1 MEPESVRGDVVV
13 SELRHRLGCGA
24 GEDMDFAG
32 TGLLCGHGRMR
43 GRHDLEVGQFVPEES
58 PKPPL
63 PLDVQMQIDLV
74 DQEKSPCRQ
83 GIGIVVESR
92 RRAIEQIADPRR
104 HVLVAVAQVIQRHGS
119 VDRVEDQRLARL
131 VDVSER
137 NVRKKL
143 GEGRPNQLQKALASH
158 VMQIHCPRCEWAER
172 RVGVEQGSDHAGSD
186 GPLLVPAYAGAAEAT
201 RCTIAGEEIAS
212 GSVRESVFE
221 WSQRLWRFDREFRRW
236 SRHGGVPSALHAWPP
251 VRSQWC
257 RGCGRSSGPSESS
270 STGPDRAA
278 PAERRGHTG
287 AGRCSAGWCS
297 CPYRFPRAATSTCG
311 CGCRDPAPTRRW
323 RARSRC
329 GCARGTRFR
338 QPLRELR
345 YLARLVGRGAAGERP
360 RPASEPAQSFVDS
373 YCASIAISAALMVDA
388 QMPVPFSFRCRPSSM
403 KMSSMTVPSACRNG
417 VATSM

>member
-1 MEPESVRGDVVV
+1 
-13 SELRHRLGCGA
+13 
-24 GEDMDFAG
+24 
-32 TGLLCGHGRMR
+32 
-43 GRHDLEVGQFVPEES
+43 
-58 PKPPL
+58 
-63 PLDVQMQIDLV
+63 MQIDLV

-221 WSQRLWRFDREFRRW
+221 RSQRLGVSIESSGDGLATAEFQVHFTLGPLFGRNGAVDAGARLA
-236 SRHGGVPSALHAWPP
+236 RANP
-251 VRSQWC
+251 VRRVPTEQLRQSV
-257 RGCGRSSGPSESS
+257 
-270 STGPDRAA
+270 
-278 PAERRGHTG
+278 
-287 AGRCSAGWCS
+287 
-297 CPYRFPRAATSTCG
+297 AATQEQG
-311 CGCRDPAPTRRW
+311 DAAQDGA
-323 RARSRC
+323 
-329 GCARGTRFR
+329 
-338 QPLRELR
+338 
-345 YLARLVGRGAAGERP
+345 LARLRDPLILSRE
-360 RPASEPAQSFVDS
+360 
-373 YCASIAISAALMVDA
+373 SI
-388 QMPVPFSFRCRPSSM
+388 R
-403 KMSSMTVPSACRNG
+403 RNRSVEQTSPTG
-417 VATSM
+417 WTLHNVARLG